1 MFRPDCARAHPG
13 IEDRADCIGR
23 EGQGEDH
30 DSKKE
35 DELFSSLKADDIGI
49 ADRAYNHFK
58 ALPDSGGIASG
69 MPYLP
74 GFEKMFL
81 KSVG

>member
-1 MFRPDCARAHPG
+1 M
-13 IEDRADCIGR
+13 EDRGDRIGR

-30 DSKKE
+30 DSKEE
-35 DELFSSLKADDIGI
+35 DELFDSLKEGDIRI
-49 ADRAYNHFK
+49 ADRAYNRFK
-58 ALPDSGGIASG
+58 VLPDSGDIASG

-74 GFEKMFL
+74 GFEKMFQ